1 MRPFSDGPE
10 VLAAKRESVKA
21 EFLKS
26 YPADSDKA
34 KGMAFLRCEKLALA
48 GGLMAMRTLGAEE
61 EAATY
66 FWRLGGLF

>member
-1 MRPFSDGPE
+1 LS
-10 VLAAKRESVKA
+10 RENSVRA

-66 FWRLGGLF
+66 FWRLGALF